1 MSDRSVSLS
10 VGLCFLC
17 LYLLTAGGHYGGD
30 GFWSYLTAESI
41 VLDRDLTIGDRPFLI
56 EEMVNQYD
64 PAGDGGVAAAHGRR
78 YSKVGLGLA
87 LIEVPFYAIG
97 HLLALLFPS
106 VPRDYVTMFFT
117 SMTNVFVCALWC
129 LVFFGFARRFER
141 DRKRR
146 LWITGIFGAGS
157 LLFPYAGY
165 GFSEPLVGLS
175 LLGAVWALHHYRSSK
190 ALWTLA
196 VAGGLVG
203 LAAATKL
210 YFVITL
216 PFLAA
221 YHWAGTRSEP
231 EGRRRSAWIVPMLP
245 LVLFGIL
252 IAWHNWTRYG
262 NIAYTGYHLDDLSS
276 HLLTGKEGGY
286 FTFSPFNVGIAL
298 YGLLLSSG
306 RGLLFFL
313 PVAFLTPMALKRFGR
328 AHRQEALL
336 FASLILLHLL
346 FFSSFRP
353 WHGGSCWGPRYL
365 LPIVPFLILPLA
377 ALLKEAAARATLV
390 KAVGIAGGLIQLP
403 AALTNF
409 HLFIR
414 FVHEHRVGGLI
425 FFSRQPGDPLF
436 SPGLSPIAGAFCQLA
451 SAISRLVTGQALA
464 YPVPSWAGGGLAS
477 MASYDLIDIWW
488 VNALRTGFLS
498 DPAAVG
504 LGAVVALLL
513 VAWVLSARKVIQ
525 WAGTTTAGER

>member
-56 EEMVNQYD
+56 EEMVNQYA

-78 YSKVGLGLA
+78 YSKYGLGQA
-87 LIEVPFYAIG
+87 LIEVPFYAVG

-129 LVFFGFARRFER
+129 LVFFGFARRFEQ

-190 ALWTLA
+190 ARWTLA
-196 VAGGLVG
+196 VAGGLMG

-210 YFVITL
+210 YIVITL

-231 EGRRRSAWIVPMLP
+231 ESRRRPAWIVPMLP

-252 IAWHNWTRYG
+252 IAWHNWARYG
-262 NIAYTGYHLDDLSS
+262 SVLKTGYHLDDLAS
-276 HLLTGKEGGY
+276 HLWTGEAGGY
-286 FTFSPFNVGIAL
+286 FTFSPFDAIIAF
-298 YGLLLSSG
+298 YGLLFSSG
-306 RGLLFFL
+306 RGLFLFPSGRL
-313 PVAFLTPMALKRFGR
+313 LRDPDRASSSSAGRFTGR
-328 AHRQEALL
+328 GDSVY
-336 FASLILLHLL
+336 ASLILASPDL
-346 FFSSFRP
+346 F
-353 WHGGSCWGPRYL
+353 CK
-365 LPIVPFLILPLA
+365 LPTLARRIV
-377 ALLKEAAARATLV
+377 
-390 KAVGIAGGLIQLP
+390 
-403 AALTNF
+403 
-409 HLFIR
+409 
-414 FVHEHRVGGLI
+414 
-425 FFSRQPGDPLF
+425 
-436 SPGLSPIAGAFCQLA
+436 
-451 SAISRLVTGQALA
+451 
-464 YPVPSWAGGGLAS
+464 
-477 MASYDLIDIWW
+477 
-488 VNALRTGFLS
+488 
-498 DPAAVG
+498 
-504 LGAVVALLL
+504 LGASI
-513 VAWVLSARKVIQ
+513 SAPHTCRS
-525 WAGTTTAGER
+525 